1 MFTCSACG
9 AGNRDQAKFCQAC
22 GSPLTLPMEAEFEF
36 EEPAD
41 ELATVILPT
50 EIQAGNLPPGTLL
63 QERYEIV
70 GLVAR
75 QTDHATY
82 RAYDQR
88 RCPACGTEVLLE
100 GQPFCPGCGVELT
113 QPATCLLHEWLVEP
127 ESARGETFERGG
139 RTFSVAVEEAPAE
152 KLSSGRGVRLTVG
165 IHSAKGPDLAVNQD
179 SLLALTLTPMFEGR
193 PAPALGLFAVADGI
207 GEHQAGGIASRAA
220 VRALAQ
226 GLISGV
232 LMAELGGDGC
242 LDETLIQIVGEA
254 VEEANAQVYAIAQGR
269 GSDTGSTLTAALVRD
284 DLAVVASVGDSRT
297 YHWHDGALRQV
308 TTDHSVVERLVVAGE
323 ITPEEAAGHAQKG
336 VLYRS
341 LGDRPT
347 VEVDVLS
354 LRLAPGDRL
363 LLCCDG
369 VWESLGDKGL
379 EEAMLLEVDPQ
390 RICEQVVR
398 QASKAGAV
406 DNVSVVVV
414 DLAELC

>member
-1 MFTCSACG
+1 MLTCSACG
-9 AGNRDQAKFCQAC
+9 AENRDQAKFCQAC

-75 QTDHATY
+75 RTDHATY
-82 RAYDQR
+82 RAYDRR
-88 RCPACGTEVLLE
+88 RCPACGAEVLPE
-100 GQPFCPGCGVELT
+100 GQPFCPGCGVELA
-113 QPATCLLHEWLVEP
+113 QSATCLLHEWLVEP
-127 ESARGETFERGG
+127 ESAEGETFERGG

-152 KLSSGRGVRLTVG
+152 ELLSARRVRLTVG
-165 IHSAKGPDLAVNQD
+165 IQSAKGPDLAVNQD

-207 GEHQAGGIASRAA
+207 GGRQAGEIASRIA
-220 VRALAQ
+220 VRVLAQ

-254 VEEANAQVYAIAQGR
+254 VEEADAQVYAVAQGC
-269 GSDTGSTLTAALVRD
+269 GSDMGSTLTLALLRD
-284 DLAVVASVGDSRT
+284 DLVIVANVGDSRT
-297 YHWHDGALRQV
+297 YHWHDGALRQM
-308 TTDHSVVERLVVAGE
+308 TTDHSVVERLVAMGE
-323 ITPEEAAGHAQKG
+323 IAPEEAVGHAQKG

-354 LRLAPGDRL
+354 LRLVPGDRL

-369 VWESLGDKGL
+369 VWESLGDEGL

-398 QASKAGAV
+398 RALEAGAM
-406 DNVSVVVV
+406 DNVSAVVVGI
-414 DLAELC
+414 AEL